1 MRMRYTCQMDGV
13 ELDSLAPSIYITDI
27 VESAPSINR
36 AIAQLPFG
44 AQRITNRYHTQLNVT
59 VKFLIREYDTMRRKA
74 ICQAVAAWAQGKFLA
89 VNDRPGQ
96 RLCVECATL
105 PVISSAQRWTDALSM
120 VFSAWEKPY
129 WEDAHP
135 ASVVLS
141 GNGSAVL
148 RFAGVMPDSPL
159 EAEITA
165 NNSVGKVT
173 IACGGQTYELG
184 GLSMGAGDVLRI
196 GHDEHGLQFMRV
208 NDRSVLSHRQPDSS
222 DEIMLQPRTDNTIT
236 FSADGN
242 AKAVFSARGKWL

>member
-27 VESAPSINR
+27 AESSPSINR

-44 AQRITNRYHTQLNVT
+44 AQRVTNRFRTQLNVT
-59 VKFLIREYDTMRRKA
+59 VKFLIREYDTVRRKA
-74 ICQAVAAWAQGKFLA
+74 VCQAVAAWAQGKFLA

-105 PVISSAQRWTDALSM
+105 PMIASAKRWTNELSM
-120 VFSAWEKPY
+120 VFTAWEKPC
-129 WEDAHP
+129 WEDAFP
-135 ASVVLS
+135 TTVQRT

-148 RFAGVMPDSPL
+148 RFAGTMPDSTL
-159 EAEITA
+159 AAEITA
-165 NNSVGKVT
+165 SGAVGKVT
-173 IACGGQTYELG
+173 ISCNGQSYTLTGLG
-184 GLSMGAGDVLRI
+184 MVAGDVLRI

-236 FSADGN
+236 LSADGSVS
-242 AKAVFSARGKWL
+242 AVFSARGKWL